1 MNLDNNPK
9 VLIVS
14 DATWADD
21 NNIGNTFSNL
31 FKDWPKNK
39 IGMIY
44 TRSDMHNTSV
54 CDTYFQISESRLIK
68 RFFSSDI
75 KTGKKI
81 DIIDLENSD
90 TKKKLIKDEE
100 VGKKLYR
107 FFLKHRWNIFLT
119 GRELLWKIGDWKTKE
134 LDEFIDEFNPEIVL
148 SLACPGMYMNRLQ
161 QYIINRS
168 KAKSIIYFVDDVY
181 SNKRFNLS
189 PIFWINRQISRQG
202 IRKTV
207 SMCDLV
213 YTIIDKQKKEYDSF
227 FDVNSK
233 ILNKGEAFSDKPKH
247 KNDISKPIKL
257 IYTGNITSG
266 RWKTLVKIG
275 EALDRI
281 NKNHT
286 KAKLEIYTKNQLYGK
301 IDKAFQEIK
310 SLEFMGSINANQVKE
325 TQNNADILVHVE
337 SMQLKEK
344 LETRLSFSTK
354 IVDYFERGKCI
365 LAVGDKESA
374 SIEYLKRNNAA
385 VVVDNLENLEKELYK
400 LCSTPETILE
410 YGKNAYELGS
420 RNHDINKTKNQLKWD
435 FSQLKTQLK
444 EGSHNEFNNKV

>member
-1 MNLDNNPK
+1 MNLDNSPK

-44 TRSDMHNTSV
+44 TRSDMYNTSV
-54 CDTYFQISESRLIK
+54 CDTFFQISESRLIK

-81 DIIDLENSD
+81 DSIDLENSD
-90 TKKKLIKDEE
+90 TKKKLKEDEE
-100 VGKKLYR
+100 AGKKLYR

-134 LDEFIDEFNPEIVL
+134 LDEFIDEFNPDIVL

-161 QYIINRS
+161 QYIIKRS

-189 PIFWINRQISRQG
+189 PIFWFNRQITRKG

-233 ILNKGEAFSDKPKH
+233 ILNKGGDFSESLNF
-247 KNDISKPIKL
+247 KNDDSKPIKL

-266 RWKTLVKIG
+266 RWETLVKIG
-275 EALDRI
+275 EALDKI
-281 NKNHT
+281 NGRYT
-286 KAKLEIYTKNQLYGK
+286 KATLSIYTKNQLHGK

-310 SLEFMGSINANQVKE
+310 SIEFKGSIKANQVKE
-325 TQNNADILVHVE
+325 VQNRGDILVHVE
-337 SMQLKEK
+337 SMKLKEK
-344 LETRLSFSTK
+344 METRLSFSTK
-354 IVDYFERGKCI
+354 LVDYFERGKCI
-365 LAVGDKESA
+365 LAIGWAESA
-374 SIEYLKRNNAA
+374 SISYLKENNAGYIIDDVKKIEKNLNELIIRPELIKKLGENA
-385 VVVDNLENLEKELYK
+385 WFCGFKHHQIVDIRHNIQNDLMNLLYPDK
-400 LCSTPETILE
+400 
-410 YGKNAYELGS
+410 
-420 RNHDINKTKNQLKWD
+420 
-435 FSQLKTQLK
+435 
-444 EGSHNEFNNKV
+444 

>member
-1 MNLDNNPK
+1 MNLDNSPK
-9 VLIVS
+9 ILIVS

-31 FKDWPKNK
+31 FKDWPKNN

-54 CDTYFQISESRLIK
+54 CDTFFQISEIRLIK
-68 RFFSSDI
+68 RFFSSHI
-75 KTGKKI
+75 KTGNKI
-81 DIIDLENSD
+81 DIVDLENSD
-90 TKKKLIKDEE
+90 IKKKLKKDEE
-100 VGKKLYR
+100 AGKILYR

-134 LDEFIDEFNPEIVL
+134 LDEFIDEFNPDIVL

-161 QYIINRS
+161 QYIIKRS

-189 PIFWINRQISRQG
+189 PIFWFNRQITRKG

-233 ILNKGEAFSDKPKH
+233 ILNKGGDFSESLNF
-247 KNDISKPIKL
+247 KNDDSKPIKL

-266 RWKTLVKIG
+266 RWETLVKIG
-275 EALDRI
+275 EALDKI
-281 NKNHT
+281 NKSYT
-286 KAKLEIYTKNQLYGK
+286 KATLSIYTKNQLHGK
-301 IDKAFQEIK
+301 IDKAFKEIK
-310 SLEFMGSINANQVKE
+310 SIEFKGSIDANQVKE
-325 TQNNADILVHVE
+325 VQNRGDILVHVE
-337 SMQLKEK
+337 SMKLKEK

-354 IVDYFERGKCI
+354 LVDYFERGKCI
-365 LAVGDKESA
+365 LAVGWKEAA
-374 SIEYLKRNNAA
+374 SISYLKENTAAIVIDNIEDIELVLNEVLNNQARI
-385 VVVDNLENLEKELYK
+385 
-400 LCSTPETILE
+400 TE
-410 YGKNAYELGS
+410 YAIQSWELGR
-420 RNHDINKTKNQLKWD
+420 RNHQIEIIRDNFYNTLKI
-435 FSQLKTQLK
+435 LVK
-444 EGSHNEFNNKV
+444 EDYNENTSS

>member
-1 MNLDNNPK
+1 MNLDNSPK

-44 TRSDMHNTSV
+44 TRSDMYNTSV
-54 CDTYFQISESRLIK
+54 CDTFFQISESRLIK

-81 DIIDLENSD
+81 DSIDLENSD
-90 TKKKLIKDEE
+90 TKKKLKEDEE
-100 VGKKLYR
+100 AGKKLYR

-134 LDEFIDEFNPEIVL
+134 LDEFIDEFNPDIVL

-161 QYIINRS
+161 QYIIKRS

-189 PIFWINRQISRQG
+189 PIFWFNRQITRKG

-233 ILNKGEAFSDKPKH
+233 ILNKGGDFSESLNF
-247 KNDISKPIKL
+247 KNDDSKPIKL

-266 RWKTLVKIG
+266 RWETLVKIG
-275 EALDRI
+275 GALDKI
-281 NKNHT
+281 NGRYT
-286 KAKLEIYTKNQLYGK
+286 KATLSIYTKNQLHGK
-301 IDKAFQEIK
+301 IDKAFKEIK
-310 SLEFMGSINANQVKE
+310 SIEFKGSIDANQVKE
-325 TQNNADILVHVE
+325 VQNRGDILVHVE
-337 SMQLKEK
+337 SMKLKEK

-354 IVDYFERGKCI
+354 LVDYFERGKCI
-365 LAVGDKESA
+365 LAVGWSEAA
-374 SIEYLKRNNAA
+374 SISYLKENTAAIVIDNIDNIELVLNEVLNNPAQI
-385 VVVDNLENLEKELYK
+385 
-400 LCSTPETILE
+400 TE
-410 YGKNAYELGS
+410 YAIQSWELG
-420 RNHDINKTKNQLKWD
+420 RTNHQNAIIRDKFYNNLRILV
-435 FSQLKTQLK
+435 K
-444 EGSHNEFNNKV
+444 EDYNENTSS